1 MRLAWQAFVM
11 CFTAHT
17 VDRCL
22 FGCGLRLN
30 SKKPITTLAGCARSA
45 RGMQK
50 RRGQRQQQGDVES
63 GGASGV
69 RYCSLWGG
77 NMNDKQRMTVSD
89 LAECEAAIAAGYR
102 AEIAIDEWIKGG
114 DKMRNGLDVVTR
126 VRADQTARIRDIV
139 YSRMLGR
146 AVVGQGETFKEG
158 DGGA

>member
-1 MRLAWQAFVM
+1 
-11 CFTAHT
+11 
-17 VDRCL
+17 
-22 FGCGLRLN
+22 
-30 SKKPITTLAGCARSA
+30 
-45 RGMQK
+45 
-50 RRGQRQQQGDVES
+50 
-63 GGASGV
+63 
-69 RYCSLWGG
+69 
-77 NMNDKQRMTVSD
+77 MNDKQRMTVSD